1 MSVHVFNHLA
11 YVILSKQT
19 KIKSERENSTMKFLT
34 PRNRQGNGGIETRST
49 WYRKRSV
56 SKDLYRKQYLPIS

>member
-49 WYRKRSV
+49 
-56 SKDLYRKQYLPIS
+56 